1 METFFLLTHY
11 GVGKRLTVKLGDVD
25 LKKIYLLLL
34 VALVIVGYLKSPKQE
49 EREKRLTPEQL
60 AILTKSIEDQGD
72 WDYSG
77 VKDDLTGKLIL
88 WAEAIDKS
96 NLSTLTIRDHPRQG
110 LKVFISWSLK
120 LPSLY
125 LKDGLP
131 RTVSIVIDSIEGV
144 TELPIIQADDI
155 KDPTLTSR
163 AIFLQREK
171 WLLNAI
177 EKGKELRVEIPLEG
191 LGKET
196 FIFPIDKF
204 DRKRIKR

>member
-1 METFFLLTHY
+1 M
-11 GVGKRLTVKLGDVD
+11 
-25 LKKIYLLLL
+25 KKIYLLLIVTL
-34 VALVIVGYLKSPKQE
+34 IVAGILKSPKKE
-49 EREKRLTPEQL
+49 EPKKRLTSEQL
-60 AILTKSIEDQGD
+60 AILTKEIEDRGD

-88 WAEAIDKS
+88 NAEARGKT
-96 NLSTLTIRDHPRQG
+96 NVSTLTIRDHPRQG
-110 LKVFISWSLK
+110 LDILITWSPK
-120 LPSLY
+120 LPALY
-125 LKDGLP
+125 LRDGLP
-131 RTVSIVIDSIEGV
+131 RTLSIVIDGIEGV
-144 TELPIIQADDI
+144 TELPFTQADDI

-163 AIFLQREK
+163 AIFLKREK

-204 DRKRIKR
+204 DRKKIKR

>member
-1 METFFLLTHY
+1 M
-11 GVGKRLTVKLGDVD
+11 
-25 LKKIYLLLL
+25 KKIYLLLL

-49 EREKRLTPEQL
+49 EPEKRLTPQQL
-60 AILTKSIEDQGD
+60 AILTKSIEDRGD
-72 WDYSG
+72 WDYLAEN
-77 VKDDLTGKLIL
+77 DDLTGKLIL
-88 WAEAIDKS
+88 KGEARDKTNVS
-96 NLSTLTIRDHPRQG
+96 ILTIRNHPRQG
-110 LKVFISWSLK
+110 LEVLISWSPK
-120 LPSLY
+120 LPPLY

-131 RTVSIVIDSIEGV
+131 RTVSIVIDGIEGV

-177 EKGKELRVEIPLEG
+177 EKGKELRVEIPLEA

-204 DRKRIKR
+204 DRKRIKH

>member
-1 METFFLLTHY
+1 MRAKIIFYCFLVLVVAGFIQT
-11 GVGKRLTVKLGDVD
+11 R
-25 LKKIYLLLL
+25 KKE
-34 VALVIVGYLKSPKQE
+34 KS
-49 EREKRLTPEQL
+49 EKRLSPEQL
-60 AILTKSIEDQGD
+60 AILTKSIEHQGD
-72 WDYSG
+72 WAYSLE
-77 VKDDLTGKLIL
+77 KDHLTGKDIL
-88 WAEAIDKS
+88 WADTKGISHLA
-96 NLSTLTIRDHPRQG
+96 TLTIRDHPRQG
-110 LKVFISWSLK
+110 LDVFISWSPK
-120 LPSLY
+120 LPPLY

-131 RTVSIVIDSIEGV
+131 RTVSIVIDGIEGV

-171 WLLNAI
+171 WLLNVI

-191 LGKET
+191 LGKEI

>member
-1 METFFLLTHY
+1 M
-11 GVGKRLTVKLGDVD
+11 
-25 LKKIYLLLL
+25 KKIYLLLL
-34 VALVIVGYLKSPKQE
+34 IALVIVGYLKSPKKE
-49 EREKRLTPEQL
+49 EPEKRLTPEQL

-110 LKVFISWSLK
+110 LKVFISWSPK

>member
-1 METFFLLTHY
+1 MRPLRHL
-11 GVGKRLTVKLGDVD
+11 VLVLGDQLD
-25 LKKIYLLLL
+25 LE
-34 VALVIVGYLKSPKQE
+34 ASAFDGFD
-49 EREKRLTPEQL
+49 
-60 AILTKSIEDQGD
+60 DQRD
-72 WDYSG
+72 SVWM
-77 VKDDLTGKLIL
+77 
-88 WAEAIDKS
+88 AEARDKTNVS
-96 NLSTLTIRDHPRQG
+96 ILTIRDHPRQG
-110 LKVFISWSLK
+110 LEVLISWSPK

-131 RTVSIVIDSIEGV
+131 RTVSIVIDGVEGV

>member
-1 METFFLLTHY
+1 M
-11 GVGKRLTVKLGDVD
+11 
-25 LKKIYLLLL
+25 KKIYVLLL

-49 EREKRLTPEQL
+49 EPEKRLTPEQS
-60 AILTKSIEDQGD
+60 AILMKSIEDRGD
-72 WDYSG
+72 WDYLAEN
-77 VKDDLTGKLIL
+77 DDLTGKLIL
-88 WAEAIDKS
+88 KAEARDKTNVS
-96 NLSTLTIRDHPRQG
+96 ILTIRNHPRQG
-110 LKVFISWSLK
+110 LEVLISWSPK

-131 RTVSIVIDSIEGV
+131 RTVSIVTDGAKSV

-155 KDPTLTSR
+155 KDPALTSR
-163 AIFLQREK
+163 AIFIQREK
-171 WLLNAI
+171 WLLNVI
-177 EKGKELRVEIPLEG
+177 EKSKELRVEIPLEG